1 MPNADSLVC
10 VRLFGMKIPKGC
22 YIIECAFSSCAND
35 NHFTNFGLNEL
46 TVYLYCE
53 KVGEVAE
60 ALRGR
65 SSGLEI
71 KLVKAKAW

>member
-60 ALRGR
+60 ALSVARKVLWTGNQT
-65 SSGLEI
+65 GEG
-71 KLVKAKAW
+71 